1 MTFQPPAI
9 LSPTCIL
16 NGHSVHVE
24 EAKAH
29 IARIS
34 GEVAVQVQVVVTR
47 RGDDISALVARA
59 LGEHRHPIVAGGGDG
74 TVNAVAGKLAG
85 TDTPLGVL
93 PMGTLN
99 HFAKDAGIPLNLLD
113 DLAGQYLHGVEPRTL
128 KASPLYA
135 DLHGLPPLL
144 IQVGTAETLLD
155 DATRLAA
162 RAGDANV
169 RAILSVW
176 PEMIHVWH
184 LFHSRLRDA
193 RAAINE
199 AGVWMRA

>member
-1 MTFQPPAI
+1 
-9 LSPTCIL
+9 
-16 NGHSVHVE
+16 
-24 EAKAH
+24 
-29 IARIS
+29 
-34 GEVAVQVQVVVTR
+34 
-47 RGDDISALVARA
+47 
-59 LGEHRHPIVAGGGDG
+59 
-74 TVNAVAGKLAG
+74 
-85 TDTPLGVL
+85 
-93 PMGTLN
+93 MGTLN